1 MDVAYFLCE
10 RLQFIRQFYLNCN
23 GAFHI
28 TKSRIENEEEPF
40 VPPYSED
47 EEPPFMAEWQE
58 AEDSLQVLGYT
69 CLSMLS
75 NSLKLYFTTVEQKY
89 GFCAFNEFKTEFKK
103 GFFAGYKAF
112 FLNKLGINFTSAPC
126 NLALLEE
133 IILLRNTFEH
143 PTDIVFHQVR
153 HPAYQK
159 KSQSM
164 FFCGEDE
171 RKAWEEVKDEEG
183 AWLMAPMAHIDKDQL
198 FEALDNT
205 HNFCVWFE
213 DELREWQFPRRQK

>member
-1 MDVAYFLCE
+1 M
-10 RLQFIRQFYLNCN
+10 
-23 GAFHI
+23 
-28 TKSRIENEEEPF
+28 
-40 VPPYSED
+40 PPYSED
-47 EEPPFMAEWQE
+47 GDGEPPFTAEWQE

-75 NSLKLYFTTVEQKY
+75 NSLKLYFTTVEREY
-89 GFCAFNEFKTEFKK
+89 RFCAHKEFKSEFKK
-103 GFFAGYKAF
+103 GFFAGYSAF
-112 FLNKLGINFTSAPC
+112 FSNRLGINFASAPC

-133 IILLRNTFEH
+133 ITLIRNTFEH
-143 PTDIVFHQVR
+143 PTDIFFHQVW
-153 HPAYQK
+153 HPAYQT

-164 FFCGEDE
+164 FFCRDNE

-183 AWLMAPMAHIDKDQL
+183 AWLMPPRAHIDKDRL

-213 DELREWQFPRRQK
+213 DKLTKWQFPSRQNETPTPIGA